1 MVSFGET
8 TTLDCLFVASVI
20 KNSCVP
26 SARWHT
32 RIVAYLT
39 LRLAPYVGLLRWRA
53 SRTRGTPPTRLSKLH
68 ANEIHTD
75 VGGYFGDSSQG
86 EIVRPARGRGN

>member
-1 MVSFGET
+1 MRI
-8 TTLDCLFVASVI
+8 C
-20 KNSCVP
+20 CVRP
-26 SARWHT
+26 ARGHT
-32 RIVAYLT
+32 RYVRHPT
-39 LRLAPYVGLLRWRA
+39 LRLTPYVGLLRWRA

-86 EIVRPARGRGN
+86 EIVRSARGRGN